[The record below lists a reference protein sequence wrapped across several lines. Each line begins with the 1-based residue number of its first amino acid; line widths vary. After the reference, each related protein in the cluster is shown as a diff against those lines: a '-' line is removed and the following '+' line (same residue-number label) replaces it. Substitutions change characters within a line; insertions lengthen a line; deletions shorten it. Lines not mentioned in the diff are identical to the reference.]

1 MLTPEQLKDIPEEIV
16 QIYIDLEDEIIADIA
31 RRISKTGSITETA
44 DYQIDILKES
54 GMAREEINEKIEK
67 ALKEANKVFEKVYDE
82 SVNLSMNQDASMY
95 RQANKP
101 VDSLLKSLKT
111 QEIIEAQ
118 KRKTLG
124 DLTNLTKTLGFIDSS
139 NNTRAFKEINKY
151 LYDTLNYTQF
161 QIASGAFSPDY
172 VIKQAV
178 RKLAD
183 SGVRTIDY
191 NSGRSSAL
199 DVAVRRATMTGI
211 RQTTGTIGLMW
222 ADELDCDIMEI
233 TAHSGARTGVG
244 ISDHATWQGQLV
256 SRSGQR
262 GYLSLSDIGYGDVT
276 GFKGANCKH
285 DWNPFFPGISS
296 RNYTEDE
303 LNNIDPEP
311 FEYEGKVYTAYD
323 ANQRQRQMEASIRQT
338 KRRIIAY
345 DSAGAKD
352 MMTAESVKL
361 RLQRNEYE
369 KFSKVA
375 NLRVKSERHQVLGY
389 NRSISSKSVWASKSA
404 NKKEYLNERLD
415 YVFKNGEKSFI
426 PTGAEFIST
435 KTIAKAEKIRIVN
448 GLINKYGGE
457 VKDWSKKV
465 GKIESDRYVF
475 DVHWFEKEGKQF
487 EPKVKERRD
496 KN

>member
-1 MLTPEQLKDIPEEIV
+1 MLTPEQLRDIPEEIV

-67 ALKEANKVFEKVYDE
+67 ALKEANKVFKKVYDE
-82 SVNLSMNQDASMY
+82 SVNLSMNQDASIY

-118 KRKTLG
+118 KRKALG

-191 NSGRSSAL
+191 NSGRSNAL

-233 TAHSGARTGVG
+233 TAHSGARP
-244 ISDHATWQGQLV
+244 DHATWQGQLV

-276 GFKGANCKH
+276 GFKGANCRH
-285 DWNPFFPGISS
+285 DWNPFFSGISS

-311 FEYEGKVYTAYD
+311 FEYEDKIYTAYD
-323 ANQRQRQMEASIRQT
+323 ANQRQRQMESSIRQT

-352 MMTAESVKL
+352 MMTAESIKL
-361 RLQRNEYE
+361 RLQKNEYE

-375 NLRVKSERHQVLGY
+375 NLRVKSERHQVNKF
-389 NRSISSKSVWASKSA
+389 NRSISSKSAWSYRKSSK
-404 NKKEYLNERLD
+404 
-415 YVFKNGEKSFI
+415 
-426 PTGAEFIST
+426 
-435 KTIAKAEKIRIVN
+435 
-448 GLINKYGGE
+448 
-457 VKDWSKKV
+457 
-465 GKIESDRYVF
+465 
-475 DVHWFEKEGKQF
+475 
-487 EPKVKERRD
+487 
-496 KN
+496 